1 MAKMN
6 TNSNTYTIV
15 YSIVLV
21 IIVAFL
27 LAFVASS
34 LKETQDKNEKRDTKS
49 QILAAL
55 NIRDVQNE
63 DVDAKYKEVIK
74 EGVNV
79 EDAADPFINAK
90 NVGADETPYLVA
102 EVDGQKKTVIP
113 VKGAGLWGGLWGYV
127 AVNEDGQTVY
137 GCFFNHES
145 ETAGLGARITEQAFQ
160 DLFMGKKIYDDNGEE
175 CLGIYKQGKAPAGL
189 SADCFVDALTGATLT
204 CNGVNDMIVEGFKKY
219 AQILSGSAK
228 SDAGE
233 VPAVEEYR
241 NLDEVNTVDQPIE
254 EEE

>member
-1 MAKMN
+1 MAKIN
-6 TNSNTYTIV
+6 TNSNSYTIV

-55 NIRDVQNE
+55 NIRGVQND

-79 EDAADPFINAK
+79 EDAADPFFNAK
-90 NVGADETPYLVA
+90 SVGVDETPYLVA

-113 VKGAGLWGGLWGYV
+113 VKGTGLWGGLWGYI

-137 GCFFNHES
+137 GCFFNSES
-145 ETAGLGARITEQAFQ
+145 ETAGLGDRIKEQAFQ
-160 DLFMGKKIYDDNGEE
+160 DLFKGKKIYDEGGEE
-175 CLGIYKQGKAPAGL
+175 CLGVYKQGKAPAGL
-189 SADCFVDALTGATLT
+189 SADYVVDALTGATLT
-204 CNGVNDMIVEGFKKY
+204 SNGVNDMIAEGLKKY
-219 AQILSGSAK
+219 AKIFSGSSKA
-228 SDAGE
+228 DAQQ
-233 VPAVEEYR
+233 VPAVEEYEKI
-241 NLDEVNTVDQPIE
+241 DEINTVDQPIE
-254 EEE
+254 